1 MRNPLSCRAPYAA
14 YEVDGQN
21 SSKVQSIKESSI
33 LNDLPDI
40 IFYGNAGEMKAL
52 KELATMAETEFSWS
66 HISIITS
73 PMIMRTIS
81 ADGAC
86 NTVVIAIGDAAHLPV
101 GDGIHIDMLFHP
113 NQAELVDG
121 VCVALRRWVD
131 MLMAFDCIRTGDFS
145 VHRHKIEKYTVTKDG
160 KTVYRI
166 VVQPGSI
173 KVNGWM
179 GKSELVKRPSSDND
193 ERFATLVHILDAACG
208 KEASVITDATD
219 E

>member
-1 MRNPLSCRAPYAA
+1 MSNVFKA
-14 YEVDGQN
+14 
-21 SSKVQSIKESSI
+21 
-33 LNDLPDI
+33 LPDI
-40 IFYGNAGEMKAL
+40 VFYGNAREMEVL
-52 KELATMAETEFSWS
+52 KELATTAETEFWWS

-86 NTVVIAIGDAAHLPV
+86 NTVVVAIGDTAHLPV
-101 GDGIHIDMLFHP
+101 DNGIHVDMIFHP

-166 VVQPGSI
+166 VVQSGSI

-179 GKSELVKRPSSDND
+179 GKSELAKRPSCDND
-193 ERFATLVHILDAACG
+193 ERFATLVHILDTACG
-208 KEASVITDATD
+208 KEV
-219 E
+219 